1 MAYDDY
7 LKAQKLALKAY
18 KNKTV
23 RGAYPYLPVLDEIL
37 SHVRIEREEILG
49 TVNIPLKQVV
59 GTSSAGRTQAFASN
73 FMPLLDYG
81 SEFATKWSTLY
92 DAQIEEGIHTPIKAY
107 EFLNKYYV
115 IEGNKRTSV
124 LKYVDSPTIAAEV
137 IRKVPR
143 LTDDPEMN
151 IWIFIVKQRLVM
163 SSLPKPEDIRSYANM
178 WDEGT
183 MKSGRMMTA

>member
-1 MAYDDY
+1 M
-7 LKAQKLALKAY
+7 
-18 KNKTV
+18 
-23 RGAYPYLPVLDEIL
+23 
-37 SHVRIEREEILG
+37 
-49 TVNIPLKQVV
+49 
-59 GTSSAGRTQAFASN
+59 
-73 FMPLLDYG
+73 
-81 SEFATKWSTLY
+81 
-92 DAQIEEGIHTPIKAY
+92 
-107 EFLNKYYV
+107 

-143 LTDDPEMN
+143 LTDDPEIQVYYEYMD
-151 IWIFIVKQRLVM
+151 FIVKQRLVM